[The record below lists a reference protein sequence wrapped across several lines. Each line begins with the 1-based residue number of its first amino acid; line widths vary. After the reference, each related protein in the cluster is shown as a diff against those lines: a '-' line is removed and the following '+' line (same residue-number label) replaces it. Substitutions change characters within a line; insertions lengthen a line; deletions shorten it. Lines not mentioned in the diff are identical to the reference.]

1 MKTRIWKSALIG
13 VNDMQ
18 RKQSDMVAVVD
29 VDEILW
35 GFNDALRACAVSHGY
50 HFPTMKECTHWGA
63 IYDFI
68 PKREAIE
75 LFDEV
80 HEHQCDY
87 APFPYA
93 REFLWFMR
101 KHFYVIIAS
110 HRNTDHKPQLREWL
124 RKNGMAYD
132 KIDVSFDKT
141 RLFSDRMVKVV
152 VDDRDETLRIAM
164 DAGITA
170 VGLRRPWNENSKDR
184 KYLLFE
190 TLPEIQQYIE
200 NNVLGGKIAWL

>member
-1 MKTRIWKSALIG
+1 
-13 VNDMQ
+13 
-18 RKQSDMVAVVD
+18 
-29 VDEILW
+29 
-35 GFNDALRACAVSHGY
+35 
-50 HFPTMKECTHWGA
+50 
-63 IYDFI
+63 
-68 PKREAIE
+68 
-75 LFDEV
+75 
-80 HEHQCDY
+80 
-87 APFPYA
+87 
-93 REFLWFMR
+93 
-101 KHFYVIIAS
+101 
-110 HRNTDHKPQLREWL
+110 L